1 MSPNPRQRAAL
12 IASAA
17 LFIWAA
23 VELVSLLQRH
33 TTGPEIYGL
42 VVAALAAIAAAG
54 NVWFLRSNERR
65 AWYVVALIVVWV
77 VIALGGVAGV
87 VAHIVGPVA
96 DHGPVD
102 VRPRPISAPLVFT
115 AMGAVGALALWL
127 GRRVA
132 GQYPDRE
139 RSV

>member
-96 DHGPVD
+96 GHGPVD
-102 VRPRPISAPLVFT
+102 VRPRPISAPLLFT
-115 AMGAVGALALWL
+115 AMGAVGAIALWF
-127 GRRVA
+127 GRRA
-132 GQYPDRE
+132 PDPHPRPE

>member
-1 MSPNPRQRAAL
+1 MSPNARQRAAL

-23 VELVSLLQRH
+23 VELVSLVQRH

-54 NVWFLRSNERR
+54 NVWFLRSNECRT
-65 AWYVVALIVVWV
+65 WYVVALMVVWV

-96 DHGPVD
+96 GHGPVD

-115 AMGAVGALALWL
+115 AMGAVGAIALWF
-127 GRRVA
+127 GRRA
-132 GQYPDRE
+132 PDPHPGPE